1 MGYRVN
7 TYLNSQNRML
17 LATDSSFLNNL
28 MSLEI
33 TIIRVDDW
41 DLSKDFTVLESVGSY
56 IVVTVN
62 VIREGFCIWKSH

>member
-1 MGYRVN
+1 
-7 TYLNSQNRML
+7 ML

-62 VIREGFCIWKSH
+62 VIREGFCI